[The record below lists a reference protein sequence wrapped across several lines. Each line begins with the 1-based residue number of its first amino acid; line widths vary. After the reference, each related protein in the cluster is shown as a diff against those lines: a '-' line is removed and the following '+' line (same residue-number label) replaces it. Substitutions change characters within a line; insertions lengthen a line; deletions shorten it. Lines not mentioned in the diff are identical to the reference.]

1 MRVIDEGEIR
11 KAVKLL
17 HPTCDEDEKLF
28 EVRIIDGGWNL
39 SGYFTDAETLIEALQ
54 KSDTHRNENV
64 YITLNVLNNA
74 LASRQQ
80 ANCLMKNCTPT
91 TSDGDVIA
99 YTFLMI
105 DLDPERAKGVSSS
118 AEELEAARQLGRTIF
133 KYMKATGW
141 NDPIIAES
149 GNGVHLLYKIG
160 IKADGRA
167 ELVKGCLQAL
177 DAMFSTD
184 AVKVDTTTFNP
195 SRICKL
201 YGTLAKKG
209 ANTEERPHRMSRIIF
224 APKQLAA
231 NDIALLEALAAKAPK
246 HDEPT
251 QSNNY
256 KPQSFDLR
264 SWIQRHGI
272 DVKQEVSWNGGTK
285 FVLKNCVF
293 DPSHKNKDAAII
305 QTADGKICYT
315 CFHASCADKHWKEV
329 RLLFEPD
336 AYSNTA
342 PKAAMMPNSRREQP
356 QIIDPGEPVWLTPTQ
371 INQRIRPKEE
381 YIPTGIVGIDKTL
394 LGLKKGFVTVLSGL
408 RACGKSSIISQIAVH
423 AAGKD
428 FRTAIFSGELT
439 AEMAMRWMY
448 LQAAT
453 KAHVRP
459 TRYENRWYVP
469 DMIKDQ
475 IAAWL
480 DGKIYIY
487 NNDYG
492 FDYGK
497 FVLELGKCAEENK
510 IDLIILDN
518 MMCLDLASLDRDQF
532 VRQSVFVNELEVFA
546 KQKNVHIILIA
557 HPRKSNGF
565 LRLQDVSGSNDI
577 VNRCDNAI
585 IMHRNNHDF
594 QVGMKAEFRRDV
606 TEGGGDELCGSSNV
620 LEICKDRDN
629 GTQDYFIPLYFEPET
644 KRMKNEIAEAAVANW
659 SNDSTDEIELPF

>member
-1 MRVIDEGEIR
+1 MRTIDEAEIR
-11 KAVKLL
+11 RAVQLL
-17 HPTCDEDEKLF
+17 HPPKNDDDRLF
-28 EVRIIDGGWNL
+28 EVRIIDGSWNL
-39 SGYFTDAETLIEALQ
+39 SGYFEDSDTLIEAL
-54 KSDTHRNENV
+54 KMSDTRRNENV
-64 YITLNVLNNA
+64 YITLNRIDKA

-80 ANCLMKNCTPT
+80 ANCFMKNVTPT
-91 TSDGDVIA
+91 TSDGDVIG
-99 YTFLMI
+99 YMFLMI

-118 AEELEAARQLGRTIF
+118 AAELEAARQLGRTIF

-167 ELVKGCLQAL
+167 EMVKGCLQAL

-195 SRICKL
+195 ARICKL

-209 ANTEERPHRMSRIIF
+209 ADTEERPHRMSRIIF

-285 FVLKNCVF
+285 FVLDHCVF

-305 QTADGKICYT
+305 QTADDKICYT

-371 INQRIRPKEE
+371 INQRVRPKEE

-469 DMIKDQ
+469 DMIRDQ

-492 FDYGK
+492 FDYNK
-497 FVLELGKCAEENK
+497 FILELGKCAEENK

-594 QVGMKAEFRRDV
+594 QVGMKTEFRRDV

>member
-1 MRVIDEGEIR
+1 MRNIDEGEIR
-11 KAVKLL
+11 RAVNLL
-17 HPTCDEDEKLF
+17 HPASSEKDMLF
-28 EVRIIDGGWNL
+28 EVRIIDGAWNL
-39 SGYFTDAETLIEALQ
+39 SGYFTDADTLIEALRM
-54 KSDTHRNENV
+54 SDTRRNENV
-64 YITLNVLNNA
+64 YITLNRLDGA
-74 LASRQQ
+74 LAHRQQ
-80 ANCLMKNCTPT
+80 ANCFMKNVTPT
-91 TSDGDVIA
+91 TSDGDVKG
-99 YTFLMI
+99 YLFLMI

-118 AEELEAARQLGRTIF
+118 EEELEAARQLGRQIY

-149 GNGVHLLYKIG
+149 GNGVHLLYKVAI
-160 IKADGRA
+160 AAEGRS
-167 ELVKGCLQAL
+167 ELIKGCLQAL
-177 DAMFSTD
+177 DIMFSTD

-195 SRICKL
+195 ARICKL

-209 ANTEERPHRMSRIIF
+209 ANTADRPHRMSRIIYQ
-224 APKQLAA
+224 PQQLAQ
-231 NDIALLEALAAKAPK
+231 NDIELVKALAAKAPK
-246 HDEPT
+246 ADEPARA
-251 QSNNY
+251 NNY
-256 KPQSFDLR
+256 QPKSFDLR
-264 SWIQRHGI
+264 SWIQMHGI
-272 DVKQEVSWNGGTK
+272 GVKQEVSWNGGTK
-285 FVLKNCVF
+285 YVLDHCVF
-293 DPSHKNKDAAII
+293 DPAHKNKDAAII

-315 CFHASCADKHWKEV
+315 CFHASCSDKHWKEV

-336 AYSNTA
+336 AYSKDA
-342 PKAAMMPNSRREQP
+342 PYTTQIPNSRRETATVTT
-356 QIIDPGEPVWLTPTQ
+356 DEPVWLTPMQ
-371 INQRIRPKEE
+371 IRQRVRPKEE
-381 YIPTGIVGIDKTL
+381 YIPTGITGIDKTL

-408 RACGKSSIISQIAVH
+408 RACGKSSLISQVSLN
-423 AAGKD
+423 AAGKG

-439 AEMAMRWMY
+439 AENAMRWMY

-492 FDYGK
+492 FDYAR
-497 FVLELGKCAEENK
+497 FITELAKCSEEYK

-594 QVGMKAEFRRDV
+594 QTGMKEEFRRDV
-606 TEGGGDELCGSSNV
+606 REESADELAGSSNV

-629 GTQDYFIPLYFEPET
+629 GTQDVFIPLYFEPET
-644 KRMKNEIAEAAVANW
+644 KRMKNEIAEAISAEW
-659 SNDSTDEIELPF
+659 CGSESDEIELPF

>member
-1 MRVIDEGEIR
+1 MRTIDESEIR
-11 KAVKLL
+11 KAVQIL
-17 HPTCDEDEKLF
+17 HPASDEKLKLF
-28 EVRIIDGGWNL
+28 EVRIIDDKWNL
-39 SGYFTDAETLIEALQ
+39 SGYFQDADTLIEAL
-54 KSDTHRNENV
+54 KMSETHRNENV
-64 YITLNVLNNA
+64 YITLNALDDA
-74 LASRQQ
+74 LASREQI
-80 ANCLMKNCTPT
+80 NCFLKSARYT
-91 TSDGDVIA
+91 TSDRDVRG
-99 YTFLMI
+99 YSFLMI
-105 DLDPERAKGVSSS
+105 DLDPKRASAVSSS
-118 AEELEAARQLGRTIF
+118 NEELEAARQLGRQIF

-149 GNGVHLLYKIG
+149 GNGIHLLYKIT
-160 IKADGRA
+160 IAADGRS
-167 ELVKGCLQAL
+167 ELIKGCLQAL
-177 DAMFSTD
+177 HAMFSTD
-184 AVKVDTTTFNP
+184 SVEVDTSTFNP
-195 SRICKL
+195 SRVCKL
-201 YGTLAKKG
+201 YGTMAKKG
-209 ANTEERPHRMSRIIF
+209 ANTAERPHRMSRIIYE
-224 APKQLAA
+224 PQQLVR

-246 HDEPT
+246 ADEPARA
-251 QSNNY
+251 NNY
-256 KPQSFDLR
+256 QPKSFDLR
-264 SWIQRHGI
+264 EWIARHGI
-272 DVKQEVSWNGGTK
+272 GVKQEVAWNGGK
-285 FVLKNCVF
+285 KYVLDHCVF
-293 DPSHKNKDAAII
+293 DPAHKNKDAAII
-305 QTADGKICYT
+305 QTSDGKICYT
-315 CFHASCADKHWKEV
+315 CFHASCSDKHWKEV

-336 AYSNTA
+336 AYSKDA
-342 PKAAMMPNSRREQP
+342 PYTTQIPNSRREAATVTT
-356 QIIDPGEPVWLTPTQ
+356 DEPVWLTPMQ
-371 INQRIRPKEE
+371 IRQRVRPKEE
-381 YIPTGIVGIDKTL
+381 YIPTGITGIDKTL

-408 RACGKSSIISQIAVH
+408 RACGKSSLISQVSLN
-423 AAGKD
+423 AAGKG

-439 AEMAMRWMY
+439 AENAMRWMY

-492 FDYGK
+492 FDYTR
-497 FVLELGKCAEENK
+497 FVSELAKCSEENK

-518 MMCLDLASLDRDQF
+518 MMCLDLAALDRDQF

-594 QVGMKAEFRRDV
+594 QTGMKQEFRRDV
-606 TEGGGDELCGSSNV
+606 REESADELAGSSNV

-629 GTQDYFIPLYFEPET
+629 GTQDVFIPLYFEPET
-644 KRMKNEIAEAAVANW
+644 KRMKNEIAEAISAEW
-659 SNDSTDEIELPF
+659 CGSESDEIELPF

>member
-17 HPTCDEDEKLF
+17 HPACDDDEKLF

-64 YITLNVLNNA
+64 YITLNVLDGA

-80 ANCLMKNCTPT
+80 ANCLMKNVSPT

-251 QSNNY
+251 QSNSY
-256 KPQSFDLR
+256 QPKSFDLR

-272 DVKQEVSWNGGTK
+272 AVKQELAWNGGTK
-285 FVLKNCVF
+285 FVLDHCVF
-293 DPSHKNKDAAII
+293 DPSHKQKDAAII

-371 INQRIRPKEE
+371 INQRVRPKEE

-469 DMIKDQ
+469 DMIEDQ

-497 FVLELGKCAEENK
+497 FVLELGKCSEENK

-629 GTQDYFIPLYFEPET
+629 GTQDYFIPLYFEQET

>member
-1 MRVIDEGEIR
+1 MRTIDEAEIR
-11 KAVKLL
+11 RAVQLL
-17 HPTCDEDEKLF
+17 HPPVSDDDRLF
-28 EVRIIDGGWNL
+28 EVRIIDGAWNL
-39 SGYFTDAETLIEALQ
+39 SGYFEDADTLIDAL
-54 KSDTHRNENV
+54 KMSDTRRNENV
-64 YITLNVLNNA
+64 YITLNRIDKA

-80 ANCLMKNCTPT
+80 ANCFMKNVTPT
-91 TSDGDVIA
+91 TSDGDVIG
-99 YTFLMI
+99 YKFLMI

-118 AEELEAARQLGRTIF
+118 EEELEAARQLGRTIF

-149 GNGVHLLYKIG
+149 GNGVHLLYQIS
-160 IKADGRA
+160 IKADGRS
-167 ELVKGCLQAL
+167 ETVKACLAAL

-195 SRICKL
+195 ARICKL

-209 ANTEERPHRMSRIIF
+209 ANTADRPHRMSRIIYE
-224 APKQLAA
+224 PQQLTR
-231 NDIALLEALAAKAPK
+231 NDIALVEALAAKAPK
-246 HDEPT
+246 ADEPARA
-251 QSNNY
+251 NNY
-256 KPQSFDLR
+256 QPKSFGLR
-264 SWIQRHGI
+264 EWIARHGI
-272 DVKQEVSWNGGTK
+272 GVKQEVAWNGGTK
-285 FVLKNCVF
+285 YVLNHCVF

-305 QTADGKICYT
+305 QTSDGKICYT

-336 AYSNTA
+336 AYSKDA
-342 PKAAMMPNSRREQP
+342 PYTTQIPNSRREAATVTT
-356 QIIDPGEPVWLTPTQ
+356 DEPVWLTPMQ
-371 INQRIRPKEE
+371 IRQRVRPKEE
-381 YIPTGIVGIDKTL
+381 YIPTGITGIDKNL

-408 RACGKSSIISQIAVH
+408 RACGKSSLISQVSLN
-423 AAGKD
+423 AAGKW

-439 AEMAMRWMY
+439 AENAMRWMY

-492 FDYGK
+492 FDYTR
-497 FVLELGKCAEENK
+497 FVSELAKCSEEYK

-518 MMCLDLASLDRDQF
+518 MMCLDLAALDRDQF

-594 QVGMKAEFRRDV
+594 QTGMKQEFRRDV
-606 TEGGGDELCGSSNV
+606 REDGGDELAGASNV

-629 GTQDYFIPLYFEPET
+629 GTQDVFIPLYFEPET
-644 KRMKNEIAEAAVANW
+644 KRMKNEIAEAISAEW
-659 SNDSTDEIELPF
+659 CGSESDEIELPF